1 MRSFKAALANEVF
14 KMTRKKKP
22 VLILILS
29 VVSIATVLLIILAL
43 RGGLGIMGST
53 AASFPITV
61 LSVVANTILPLF
73 TALAVIDAFT
83 GEFAADTMKICI
95 AKPVTRLKIYL
106 AKLASV
112 GLLILASLLAVMI
125 LSMAVSLLVLRLT
138 PTLAWVTS
146 ILAAYL
152 ATAWPLFTLAVIVA
166 WPANVLKSSAGV
178 FFLSL
183 LAFLFLKVLALVITP
198 LAGLL
203 STSLLDWYKLW
214 IARPVPMGTLLR
226 QWLAQTAQ
234 ILIFFALG
242 FRRFDRRDL

>member
-61 LSVVANTILPLF
+61 LSIVANTILPLF
-73 TALAVIDAFT
+73 TALAIIDAFT

-106 AKLASV
+106 AKLTSV

-138 PTLAWVTS
+138 PDLSRGRKEPCTGCQG
-146 ILAAYL
+146 
-152 ATAWPLFTLAVIVA
+152 PFKMIV
-166 WPANVLKSSAGV
+166 LES
-178 FFLSL
+178 
-183 LAFLFLKVLALVITP
+183 
-198 LAGLL
+198 
-203 STSLLDWYKLW
+203 
-214 IARPVPMGTLLR
+214 GTGYGC
-226 QWLAQTAQ
+226 QNGISNKGQGQ
-234 ILIFFALG
+234 HDS
-242 FRRFDRRDL
+242 RRNDQQ